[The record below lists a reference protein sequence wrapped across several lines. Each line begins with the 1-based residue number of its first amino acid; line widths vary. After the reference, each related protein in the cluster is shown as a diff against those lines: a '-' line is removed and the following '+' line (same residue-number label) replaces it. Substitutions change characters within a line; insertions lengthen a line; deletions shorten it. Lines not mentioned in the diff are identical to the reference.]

1 MRAIAAAAFALLGAC
16 VVQRGDGSYPPDPG
30 WSDPPP
36 PTTYGCDVDTD
47 CSNGDL
53 CARTHEC
60 LPSSE
65 IRAVHV
71 LWTVA
76 GAAADANT
84 CAASPDLGVEFID
97 DTGYHFGYAPVPCM
111 EGRFNV
117 DKLPLS
123 FDTVELGIH
132 DGDNWTD
139 TIVDPTTGNASFDL
153 QP

>member
-1 MRAIAAAAFALLGAC
+1 MRAILAAAVALLGAC
-16 VVQRGDGSYPPDPG
+16 VVQRSDGYPSDPG

-36 PTTYGCDVDTD
+36 PTTYGCDQDTD
-47 CSNGDL
+47 CSDGDL

-60 LPSSE
+60 LPSSD

-71 LWTVA
+71 LWTVM
-76 GAAADANT
+76 GAVADANT
-84 CAASPDLGVEFID
+84 CTATQDLGVEFLD

-117 DKLPLS
+117 DKLPLR
-123 FDTVELGIH
+123 FATAELGVH
-132 DGDNWTD
+132 DGNDWTD
-139 TIVDPTTGNASFDL
+139 TIIDPTTGNASFDL